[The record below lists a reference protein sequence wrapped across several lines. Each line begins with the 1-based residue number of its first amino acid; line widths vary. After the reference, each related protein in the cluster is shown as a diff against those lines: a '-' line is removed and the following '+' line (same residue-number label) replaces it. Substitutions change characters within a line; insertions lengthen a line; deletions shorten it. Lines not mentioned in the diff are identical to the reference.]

1 MNILQVVDDEEFRKI
16 IFKAMIDVGK
26 ENKLNSL
33 EQVKTICLT
42 SEQFTI
48 DNGLLT
54 PTLKNKRPA
63 LRKKFAKEI
72 SDLYEKG
79 PINIGDVEV
88 KKTTTT
94 TTTARPVA
102 NEPGSSNLPK
112 QNEASGP
119 SNKKEKPNEI
129 VTEQPR
135 SSWSPSD
142 DQGGKPPLTT
152 SSEEDNRI

>member
-79 PINIGDVEV
+79 PINIGGEEL
-88 KKTTTT
+88 KKPTTTT
-94 TTTARPVA
+94 TTTVV
-102 NEPGSSNLPK
+102 NEPGPSNLPK
-112 QNEASGP
+112 TNETSGP
-119 SNKKEKPNEI
+119 SSKKEKPNET

>member
-79 PINIGDVEV
+79 PINIGGEEL
-88 KKTTTT
+88 KKPTTTT
-94 TTTARPVA
+94 TTVV
-102 NEPGSSNLPK
+102 NEPGPSNLPK
-112 QNEASGP
+112 TNETSGP
-119 SNKKEKPNEI
+119 SSKKEKPNET